1 MPCIFD
7 EERRATGPIWPNLRQ
22 NRMFPVWLIA
32 KEDEPGNI
40 PVRGTRR
47 ISPLDTPMKRL
58 KWRTLRRVSCL
69 AGNKMRHAS
78 AATMNF
84 NRP

>member
-7 EERRATGPIWPNLRQ
+7 EEQRATGPIRPNPHQTGCFRFGSLHEKTNWETSQ
-22 NRMFPVWLIA
+22 F
-32 KEDEPGNI
+32 GG
-40 PVRGTRR
+40 RGAFRCWT
-47 ISPLDTPMKRL
+47 SPKKRL

-69 AGNKMRHAS
+69 ASNKMRHAG
-78 AATMNF
+78 AATMNV